1 MNKDSLISKDEYING
16 FKPRSIIYPNVFARY
31 YGLEIKD
38 AYEYLDNRAKTK
50 QDIVHVIELHCP
62 HCYHDLPHRY
72 YNINGLLTTN
82 LKNIV
87 CPFCDEFFDVD
98 INTNNCVYYEKR

>member
-16 FKPRSIIYPNVFARY
+16 FKPRSIIYPNAVARY

-38 AYEYLDNRAKTK
+38 VYEYLDNRAKTK
-50 QDIVHVIELHCP
+50 QDIVPVIELHCP
-62 HCYHDLPHRY
+62 HCYHDLPHKY
-72 YNINGLLTTN
+72 YNINELLTTN

-87 CPFCDEFFDVD
+87 CPFCNEFFDVD

>member
-1 MNKDSLISKDEYING
+1 MSKDSLISKDKYING

-31 YGLEIKD
+31 YDLEIKD

-50 QDIVHVIELHCP
+50 QDIVPVIELHCP
-62 HCYHDLPHRY
+62 HCYHDLPNRY
-72 YNINGLLTTN
+72 YNINGLLTAN
-82 LKNIV
+82 LKNVV
-87 CPFCDEFFDVD
+87 CPFCNELFDVD